1 MDDTGPLD
9 MRPGKVVARLE
20 PIHDPEDFA
29 RVFDLMALAFGHQT
43 QDAMWMAMNPGW
55 DTTEGRSAAISRL
68 VDRWSS
74 VTEDRNGRPNTVF
87 LKALVPQPGSPDKEV
102 IAGVAIWA
110 QASMIQGYGDAPAP
124 DLAKAVDL
132 DSLYPQNLV
141 EQRYICQLDKSFR
154 RRRIEVISE
163 IASSSSPSAMVLDLC
178 VVDPSFQRKGVATK
192 LVEWGLAEAKK
203 RGGLEAV
210 LEASSM
216 GRHVYRQL
224 GFYQDG
230 DEVHY
235 DLDEDFKNRD
245 GPSNVF
251 MRTGRPQP

>member
-1 MDDTGPLD
+1 MDGTGPSD
-9 MRPGKVVARLE
+9 MQPGKVAVRLE
-20 PIHDPEDFA
+20 PINNPEDFV
-29 RVFDLMALAFGHQT
+29 RVFDLMALTFGQQT

-74 VTEDRNGRPNTVF
+74 VTEDRNGRPNTIF
-87 LKALVPQPGSPDKEV
+87 LRALVPHPGSTDKEV

-110 QASMIQGYGDAPAP
+110 QASMIQGHGDAPIP
-124 DLAKAVDL
+124 DLAKMVDL
-132 DSLYPQNLV
+132 GSLYPQNPV
-141 EQRYICQLDKSFR
+141 EQKYICQLDKSFR

-178 VVDPSFQRKGVATK
+178 VVDPSFQRQGVATK
-192 LVEWGLAEAKK
+192 LVEWGLGEAKK
-203 RGGLEAV
+203 RGGLEAL

-224 GFYQDG
+224 GFHQDG

-235 DLDEDFKNRD
+235 DLDEEFQSRD
-245 GPSNVF
+245 GPSNIF
-251 MRTGRPQP
+251 MRTGRPKS